1 MLVHF
6 SEKQF
11 ILRNVCINLLPQW
24 SADDCL
30 MLHLDW
36 KDQWGDDKS
45 NNHVDNR
52 YKTSVR
58 FPYFNFFFFFVRVF
72 QCGSC
77 KTAIVCGMNL

>member
-52 YKTSVR
+52 YKTAVR
-58 FPYFNFFFFFVRVF
+58 FPYFNFFFFSSMYSSVDLAKLLLFVE
-72 QCGSC
+72 
-77 KTAIVCGMNL
+77 